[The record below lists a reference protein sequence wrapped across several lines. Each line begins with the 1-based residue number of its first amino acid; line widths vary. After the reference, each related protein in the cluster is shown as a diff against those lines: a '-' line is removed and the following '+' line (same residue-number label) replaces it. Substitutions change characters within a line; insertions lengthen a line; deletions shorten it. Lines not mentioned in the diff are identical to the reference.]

1 MGQCIVGY
9 AQQHS
14 TGTVAASSLV
24 SLSLYMHFM
33 IFFAQGLPTSATFK
47 VYHLEHHQFQ
57 GVQGLDMDVPTQL
70 EAMIFRGVLGK
81 LAFVIL
87 QVRGNLHYSAR
98 CSGE

>member
-1 MGQCIVGY
+1 MYCGVCSATFHRYCGGIEFGQ
-9 AQQHS
+9 
-14 TGTVAASSLV
+14 LV
-24 SLSLYMHFM
+24 SVYALYD
-33 IFFAQGLPTSATFK
+33 IYAQGLPTSATFK